1 MEEPK
6 NLSEAKEL
14 LLEKEE
20 EFKNLQGNIGTE
32 TVILFKDD
40 SKMYLRSSVVDK
52 AGEFYFIFS
61 NLHPP
66 LLYHESLVDS
76 LVSLGEINENDM
88 EWAKKEVE
96 KRTDNDNKDNSS
108 E

>member
-6 NLSEAKEL
+6 NLAEAKEL
-14 LLEKEE
+14 LLKKEE
-20 EFKNLQGNIGTE
+20 EFKKLQGDVGTE
-32 TVILFKDD
+32 TVILFEDD
-40 SKMYLRSSVVDK
+40 SKMYLVSSIVDK

-61 NLHPP
+61 DLHPP
-66 LLYHESLVDS
+66 LLYHESLIDS

-88 EWAKKEVE
+88 EWAKKEV
-96 KRTDNDNKDNSS
+96 KRRTENDNNKNS